1 MPAEPFRDWW
11 QRTTAAGRRRAA
23 SEQQGPDPGPGAAGA
38 GRRADATSAA
48 RTSDAPEVPRGY
60 LREHG
65 DRSTEQT
72 VDLLAENL
80 ADYRAIVHR
89 ADPRGAARRLLGAA
103 ARRAGR
109 AHGARAA
116 AAAAGLA
123 GRGGPARVQDRAA
136 HTPREL
142 DGVDSVVTG
151 CAVAIA
157 ETGTIVLDGC
167 PDQGRRRITLVPDHH
182 ICVVRV
188 PDQVVSSVPQA
199 LERLDPARPLTWIS
213 GPSATSDIELDR
225 VEGVH
230 GPRTLEVVLVS
241 E

>member
-1 MPAEPFRDWW
+1 MSSRERIL
-11 QRTTAAGRRRAA
+11 GRVERAL
-23 SEQQGPDPGPGAAGA
+23 
-38 GRRADATSAA
+38 AD
-48 RTSDAPEVPRGY
+48 VPRDDTPYDQAVERTY

-65 DRSTEQT
+65 NRSVAET

-89 ADPRGAARRLLGAA
+89 CVEAELPAMIAELLAERGSRTVVVPSGLEPSWLAVADVEQIA
-103 ARRAGR
+103 
-109 AHGARAA
+109 
-116 AAAAGLA
+116 
-123 GRGGPARVQDRAA
+123 DRAEN
-136 HTPREL
+136 TPHEL
-142 DGVDSVVTG
+142 DRVDSVVTA
-151 CAVAIA
+151 CAVAAA
-157 ETGTIVLDGC
+157 ETGTIVLDGG

-199 LERLDPARPLTWIS
+199 LQRLDPARPLTWIS

-230 GPRTLEVVLVS
+230 GPRTLEVVLVGGQAS
-241 E
+241 VDVKS